1 MIEQGTR
8 EKAAAPGRRARPDA
22 SMSLLNKIV
31 EGALDEGYAQATAR
45 RADRQAGE
53 QQGGEQGPRAAT
65 TYGVRVFV
73 VILVGAMLATAWI
86 EVRRDAPT
94 NAREREALI
103 ARINETTA
111 DADHLQRRLDTLRTQ
126 VSRAQGGALAATS
139 EGQGVAR
146 RLDRLELATGA
157 VPVTGPGVEV
167 TVDDADTEDD
177 TVVGEQAAAEPFD
190 PGRVLDT
197 DLQRLVNGLWVS
209 GAEAIA
215 INGQRLTST
224 SAIRAAGRAI
234 LVDYRPLSP
243 PYVVRALGDPET
255 LEVRFVDGPTGQTL
269 RALED
274 NFGVRFDIVP
284 HERLQLPGASGVDVR
299 HAEPA
304 PRATEEGAR

>member
-1 MIEQGTR
+1 MVEQGTR
-8 EKAAAPGRRARPDA
+8 EERGERGEKAEPAARPDA

-31 EGALDEGYAQATAR
+31 EGALDAGYAQATER
-45 RADRQAGE
+45 KVHRQDGRP
-53 QQGGEQGPRAAT
+53 GPRAAAA
-65 TYGVRVFV
+65 YGLRVFIV
-73 VILVGAMLATAWI
+73 VLAGAMLATAWI

-111 DADHLQRRLDTLRTQ
+111 DADQLQHRLDTLRIQ
-126 VSRAQGGALAATS
+126 VSRAQRGALAATA
-139 EGQGVAR
+139 EGQGVAA
-146 RLDRLELATGA
+146 RLARLELATGA

-167 TVDDADTEDD
+167 TVDDAETED
-177 TVVGEQAAAEPFD
+177 TVVGEQPSTEPFD

-243 PYVVRALGDPET
+243 PYVVRAIGDPET
-255 LEVRFVDGPTGQTL
+255 LEVRFVDGPAGQTL

-274 NFGVRFDIVP
+274 NFGVRFDVVP
-284 HERLQLPGASGVDVR
+284 QEQLVLPGASGIDVR
-299 HAEPA
+299 QAEPA
-304 PRATEEGAR
+304 PQATEEGTR